1 MAVINNIKGL
11 VIKDG
16 KVVYS
21 EKLENGL
28 YFCVILMYNLSDIR
42 NNLVRSS
49 ELDCT
54 CIISNGEKINY
65 SNGVI
70 GLNQALEIEHI
81 VNGEFKDL
89 GVIYTKDKYK
99 VYQVDYDYRDKEHR
113 QVLKNSNSVEYRSV
127 GWIVEIPKKDLL
139 NICINNM

>member
-1 MAVINNIKGL
+1 MAAINNIKGL

-113 QVLKNSNSVEYRSV
+113 QELKTSNSVESSLFRPCSYFA
-127 GWIVEIPKKDLL
+127 I
-139 NICINNM
+139 